1 MDIQFYNTLTNQE
14 QTFEPLEPPDLRI
27 YTCGPTVYDFSHVGN
42 FRSFLFSDLLNRF
55 LSVSG
60 FNVIH
65 AMNLTDVGHMTEDD
79 IADGAGE
86 DKMAGAARRLKE
98 ARKAGVIEAGAVEDP
113 DNPYEVARYY
123 AKAFIEDAKTLG
135 MKLAWDYPGKV
146 VHATDHIPE
155 MQQLIQ
161 KLIEREHAYVAN
173 DGVVYFNVESYPE
186 YGRLSGN
193 DIANLKEGEGGR
205 ISSEHQAQKR
215 HPADFFLWKPDPH
228 HIMKWDS
235 PWGTGYP
242 GWHVEC
248 SAMAMKVLEREVID
262 IHTGGE
268 DNIFPHHEC
277 EIAQSC
283 GATGHGEF
291 ARFWLHPR
299 HLFVE
304 GEKMSKSKGTFYTV
318 GDIIEGKVTGRSLDP
333 GVLRFELI
341 KTHYRTS
348 SNFTEKG
355 LHDSANTVRRLR
367 EFRTRLEEEAKGQTA
382 DVDASHPVVSTFLDA
397 LASDL
402 NISAAMAVVFDWM
415 SQPVGDPVASLG
427 AFDTINEVLNVAPV
441 RDARGQKIE
450 SLAQPEDTSDLDAE
464 AMCRGIDEAR
474 ASKDYATA
482 DTLRDELVA
491 NGYEVRTSPEGTS
504 AQKMLA

>member
-1 MDIQFYNTLTNQE
+1 
-14 QTFEPLEPPDLRI
+14 
-27 YTCGPTVYDFSHVGN
+27 
-42 FRSFLFSDLLNRF
+42 
-55 LSVSG
+55 
-60 FNVIH
+60 
-65 AMNLTDVGHMTEDD
+65 
-79 IADGAGE
+79 
-86 DKMAGAARRLKE
+86 
-98 ARKAGVIEAGAVEDP
+98 
-113 DNPYEVARYY
+113 
-123 AKAFIEDAKTLG
+123 
-135 MKLAWDYPGKV
+135 
-146 VHATDHIPE
+146 
-155 MQQLIQ
+155 
-161 KLIEREHAYVAN
+161 
-173 DGVVYFNVESYPE
+173 
-186 YGRLSGN
+186 
-193 DIANLKEGEGGR
+193 
-205 ISSEHQAQKR
+205 
-215 HPADFFLWKPDPH
+215 
-228 HIMKWDS
+228 
-235 PWGTGYP
+235 
-242 GWHVEC
+242 
-248 SAMAMKVLEREVID
+248 
-262 IHTGGE
+262 
-268 DNIFPHHEC
+268 
-277 EIAQSC
+277 
-283 GATGHGEF
+283 
-291 ARFWLHPR
+291 
-299 HLFVE
+299 
-304 GEKMSKSKGTFYTV
+304 MSKSKGTFYTV